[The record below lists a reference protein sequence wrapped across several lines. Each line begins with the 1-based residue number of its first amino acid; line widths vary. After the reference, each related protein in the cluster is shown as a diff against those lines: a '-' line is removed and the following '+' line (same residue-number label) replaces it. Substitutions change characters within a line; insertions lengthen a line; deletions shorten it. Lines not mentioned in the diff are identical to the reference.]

1 MIGFKSHHNIKQ
13 VNEIIKFEMN
23 IYDTCVINLALE
35 FKISIQEVRQMPV
48 NHFFALF
55 YKMQQESINK
65 AWQQKEEYEQLKIK
79 K

>member
-1 MIGFKSHHNIKQ
+1 M
-13 VNEIIKFEMN
+13 VNFEMN

-35 FKISIQEVRQMPV
+35 FKISIQAVRQMPV

-55 YKMQQESINK
+55 YKMQQESVNK
-65 AWQQKEEYEQLKIK
+65 AWQQTEEYEQSKIK